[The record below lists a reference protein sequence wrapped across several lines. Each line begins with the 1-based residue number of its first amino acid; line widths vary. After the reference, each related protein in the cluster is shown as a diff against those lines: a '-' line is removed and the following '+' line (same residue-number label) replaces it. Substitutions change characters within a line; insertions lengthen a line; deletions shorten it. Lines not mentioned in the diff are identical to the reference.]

1 MIPTNNPNYKEKL
14 HYLNPQKIQTRELSY
29 KFPDKLAEDPEKS
42 ISNDPKL
49 LEPLIKQYKKD
60 YSPISNKISL
70 KMMNTNNPQVITAAN
85 NQVVSLREAL
95 EVVPIFSGDNISLAQ
110 FIDGCGETK
119 DMLPAGTE
127 SNLTNSIKTQV
138 KGEAGKY
145 VTEGQYRNV
154 EDIIDSL
161 KRVYSLNK
169 SVYQLQGELGNI
181 YQWDSEKVISYATRV
196 RQVGEKILDTHEAN
210 DNDRIDKNFQ
220 AAFDSDI
227 RDCFLRGLKPE
238 IEFRLQGEH
247 NFKDTVN
254 NALEIERK
262 ISATAALRS
271 SRTPYRQ
278 KRR

>member
-181 YQWDSEKVISYATRV
+181 YQ
-196 RQVGEKILDTHEAN
+196 
-210 DNDRIDKNFQ
+210 
-220 AAFDSDI
+220 
-227 RDCFLRGLKPE
+227 
-238 IEFRLQGEH
+238 
-247 NFKDTVN
+247 
-254 NALEIERK
+254 
-262 ISATAALRS
+262 
-271 SRTPYRQ
+271 
-278 KRR
+278 